1 MISSPPPLLCP
12 VCPPPVWTDGSWEA
26 AGLRLEAE
34 AEMPA
39 WAVPDTSRS
48 SRELPDWTRLDPA
61 RGLSAAGVSARRAE
75 RVPAVSSGGE
85 TWEIWPGDSEDLRRE
100 EEGEVERLMA
110 WLYVGRPAPGLLT
123 TIRLLT
129 VTRAARLAAGT
140 GTVGRTGPAFLCSSS
155 FSWVSA
161 IMRLCTMAEIAS
173 CWFSPG
179 FPPVGFCWGEAEAR
193 TGPAVEDVGRSGLA
207 RGAVGSLLAME
218 VGTETSQVRG
228 GLARD

>member
-1 MISSPPPLLCP
+1 M
-12 VCPPPVWTDGSWEA
+12 
-26 AGLRLEAE
+26 
-34 AEMPA
+34 
-39 WAVPDTSRS
+39 PDTRRSR
-48 SRELPDWTRLDPA
+48 RELPDTRLEPA

-75 RVPAVSSGGE
+75 RGPAVSTEGE
-85 TWEIWPGDSEDLRRE
+85 TWAGDSDDLRS

-110 WLYVGRPAPGLLT
+110 WLYVGRPAPAPGLLT
-123 TIRLLT
+123 TILLLT

-140 GTVGRTGPAFLCSSS
+140 GTVGSTGPFLCSSS

-173 CWFSPG
+173 CWFSPPG
-179 FPPVGFCWGEAEAR
+179 FPPLWFCWGEAEAR

-218 VGTETSQVRG
+218 VGTEILR
-228 GLARD
+228 LEL